1 MNKELQR
8 QLEALEAT
16 ANQAETIPQGIC
28 AFYREIENNPK
39 FADEFYHGHE

>member
-28 AFYREIENNPK
+28 AFYRELENNPS
-39 FADEFYHGHE
+39 FAGEFYNDCE